1 MRQVFVTSVLMCISS
16 DNYRAYHIRSVHT
29 MELRKKMGHCL
40 EMKEM
45 QFFYSGVLCKGKR
58 KCFGAIVDLVELQ
71 AKLCVS
77 TSHSFKDEMGRIGA
91 NCGGLA
97 RNGVVPTVVCF
108 PGKLGRL

>member
-1 MRQVFVTSVLMCISS
+1 
-16 DNYRAYHIRSVHT
+16 
-29 MELRKKMGHCL
+29 
-40 EMKEM
+40 M